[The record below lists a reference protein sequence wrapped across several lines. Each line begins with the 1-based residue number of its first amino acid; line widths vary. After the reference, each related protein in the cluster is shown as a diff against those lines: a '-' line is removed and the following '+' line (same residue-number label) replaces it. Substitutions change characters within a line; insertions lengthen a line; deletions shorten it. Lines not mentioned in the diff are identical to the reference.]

1 MTQFLKLLDWIDINK
16 LNWEYLS
23 VNPNAI
29 HLISEALEQNRD
41 KIYWREL
48 SRNPGAIHLLEK
60 NIDKINWCKLSS
72 NPGAIHLLEKNQDK
86 INWDELCY
94 NPGIFTY
101 DYDKIR
107 AHCLI
112 FKEDIMKNRFHP
124 RNIPKFRDW
133 GIDGFEDYEE
143 E

>member
-1 MTQFLKLLDWIDINK
+1 MC
-16 LNWEYLS
+16 E
-23 VNPNAI
+23 
-29 HLISEALEQNRD
+29 
-41 KIYWREL
+41 
-48 SRNPGAIHLLEK
+48 
-60 NIDKINWCKLSS
+60 LSS

-94 NPGIFTY
+94 NPAICTY

-124 RNIPKFRDW
+124 NNIPKFRDW

>member
-16 LNWEYLS
+16 LDWYYLS

-48 SRNPGAIHLLEK
+48 SRNPGAIHLLER
-60 NIDKINWCKLSS
+60 NIDKINWDNLSKNS
-72 NPGAIHLLEKNQDK
+72 NAIHLLEQNPNK
-86 INWDELCY
+86 ICWYDLSG
-94 NPGIFTY
+94 NPAICTY

-112 FKEDIMKNRFHP
+112 FKEDIIKNRFHP